1 MRSARWLTVRYKV
14 INEAAREIAG
24 QACIQRLPTHG
35 GSVFQQDKLLLFHG
49 AALKAGE
56 TREMTVVFYVDPPLV
71 KDSDQAD
78 LNTITLSYT
87 FYRLRELDQ
96 PVAEAPKK
104 NSSRL

>member
-1 MRSARWLTVRYKV
+1 MRLRAKSRGRPHNNVSPPTVGAYFSK
-14 INEAAREIAG
+14 INCFCFTE
-24 QACIQRLPTHG
+24 QR
-35 GSVFQQDKLLLFHG
+35 
-49 AALKAGE
+49 LKAGE
-56 TREMTVVFYVDPPLV
+56 TREMTVVFYVDPSLV